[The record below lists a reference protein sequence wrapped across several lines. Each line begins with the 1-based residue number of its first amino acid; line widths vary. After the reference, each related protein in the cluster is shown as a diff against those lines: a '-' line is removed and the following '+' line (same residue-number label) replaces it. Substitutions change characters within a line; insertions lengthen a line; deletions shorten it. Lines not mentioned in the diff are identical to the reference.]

1 MSDLQQIVEQLEDLS
16 IVEMEELQA
25 ILQTQIELKAGEKRK
40 KPFILDLHPGAI
52 TISDDF
58 NDPLPD
64 AFWFGEE

>member
-1 MSDLQQIVEQLEDLS
+1 MTDLQQIMEQIDDLS
-16 IVEMEELQA
+16 ITELEELQA
-25 ILQTQIELKAGEKRK
+25 FLQAQLERKAHGKGK

-64 AFWFGEE
+64 EFWLGEE